1 MQNEEVKGI
10 IASINT
16 PKEKVLSGENK
27 LTPKELK
34 FTIQKKTRG
43 DMA

>member
-1 MQNEEVKGI
+1 MKNKEVKGI
-10 IASINT
+10 IFSINKT
-16 PKEKVLSGENK
+16 KEKAFSGENK